1 VIYLDTS
8 ALIKR
13 YVVERGSPIVQ
24 KLVSGGDAIATSMV
38 AFAEVYSGLMR
49 KRREGFLTPRAYA
62 TARRQFEAEW
72 NAYTLVSVGQE
83 LLDLARNLIE
93 KHPLRS
99 FDAIHLASGV
109 RLKTDLEEE
118 VTLAAADDRLLKAG
132 KAEGL
137 KALHVETGQ
146 VL

>member
-1 VIYLDTS
+1 MIYLDTS

-24 KLVSGGDAIATSMV
+24 KLVSGRDAIATSMV

-49 KRREGFLTPRAYA
+49 KRREGLLTPRAYA
-62 TARRQFEAEW
+62 AARRQFEAEW

-83 LLDLARNLIE
+83 LLDLASNLIE
-93 KHPLRS
+93 KHPLRG

-109 RLKTDLEEE
+109 RLQTDLEAE
-118 VTLAAADDRLLKAG
+118 VTLAAADDRLLRAG

-137 KALHVETGQ
+137 KTLHVETGQ